1 MVLGLFVSIGHLNL
15 IVKDQLIITM
25 HKPSEGKENVL
36 WAIYL
41 CVCVAVLSYEFL
53 KNQFFLMAIT

>member
-1 MVLGLFVSIGHLNL
+1 
-15 IVKDQLIITM
+15 
-25 HKPSEGKENVL
+25 L

-53 KNQFFLMAIT
+53 KNQFFLMAITWSKVWHRILRPIKTKFNEKKMKEEKKE